1 MFILTI
7 PDFHEMKAE
16 KSLSVQSILPPNKL
30 LKQKLNF
37 GPFANS
43 QAEFRKKIVEKIKG
57 NPIKNNYLPITQFKF
72 NHLVKFFI

>member
-37 GPFANS
+37 GALGNS
-43 QAEFRKKIVEKIKG
+43 QAEFRKKTTGKIKG
-57 NPIKNNYLPITQFKF
+57 NQTINNC
-72 NHLVKFFI
+72 